1 MKLTVWSLAAL
12 VLAAAPGNTAAQD
25 EVEPR
30 WSLSGGGGGVF
41 RTVHQGSLGVHF
53 RGGPVFQ
60 PAPSVLLEPALT
72 GYWYGDSEHG
82 GDLCPI
88 EGCPP
93 PRKDAISVLGL
104 ELGAAYRRLGAD
116 NFIYPMVGLGVYR
129 VSAEDTAGVRLG
141 ANAGLVIP
149 FQRSAVGPGL
159 EIRYYRVFGD
169 SRFKSMLP
177 VSLRWSF

>member
-1 MKLTVWSLAAL
+1 MTLTAWSIAACVL
-12 VLAAAPGNTAAQD
+12 VAIPGSTAAQD
-25 EVEPR
+25 DPQPR
-30 WSLSGGGGGVF
+30 WNLSGGGGGVF

-60 PAPSVLLEPALT
+60 PASSVLLEPTLT
-72 GYWYGDSEHG
+72 AHWYGDSEHG
-82 GDLCPI
+82 NDLCPI

-93 PRKDAISVLGL
+93 PRQDAISVFGL
-104 ELGAAYRRLGAD
+104 ELGAAYRRIGAD
-116 NFIYPMVGLGVYR
+116 NFIYPMFGLGVYR
-129 VSAEDTAGVRLG
+129 VSSQDTSGVRLG

-149 FQRSAVGPGL
+149 FQRSPLGPGL

-177 VSLRWSF
+177 LSLRWSF